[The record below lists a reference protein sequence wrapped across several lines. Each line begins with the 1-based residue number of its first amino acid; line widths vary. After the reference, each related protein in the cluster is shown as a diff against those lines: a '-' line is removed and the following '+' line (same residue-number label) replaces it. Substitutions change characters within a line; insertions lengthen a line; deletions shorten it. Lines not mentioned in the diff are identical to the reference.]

1 MFVGLGMVVL
11 LGVDSPVVDIH
22 ADELASS
29 KAATRSAHPAGRG
42 YCVFILSSWYHGI
55 CRWPIP
61 EPPIYEIKY
70 LCPTTRRGRVSLA
83 TMRDAHNSYP
93 ALVSPVVTFID
104 RRFIS

>member
-42 YCVFILSSWYHGI
+42 YCVFILSSL
-55 CRWPIP
+55 
-61 EPPIYEIKY
+61 IYFPGSIEEIK
-70 LCPTTRRGRVSLA
+70 
-83 TMRDAHNSYP
+83 
-93 ALVSPVVTFID
+93 
-104 RRFIS
+104 